1 MRQAAELVLN
11 PDSQYRDD
19 RNLRARQRL
28 WQFQD
33 PPFDIAAWVVDVA
46 DVRRGRRVLD
56 AGCGNGV
63 YLRTMRE
70 RGIDAVGCDLS
81 YGMLR
86 AAGGRRLV
94 NADVRA
100 LPFGD
105 DSFDA
110 VLAPHM
116 LYHVS
121 DRAAAATELRRVLRP
136 GGTLVAVTN
145 GADHNRALRDLVEEA
160 VRVEHPGW
168 VMRSPSTHAFS
179 LENGPTQ
186 LRSAFDEVEV
196 VRPVD
201 VAPARVT
208 DASVIADYAAS
219 VADHYEDDVDR
230 PWGEIVAH
238 VRRRVEEHLAEHGSF
253 EVRSGAGA
261 IVCR

>member
-1 MRQAAELVLN
+1 MRQAAGVVLN

-19 RNLRARQRL
+19 HNLRARQRL
-28 WQFQD
+28 WHFQD
-33 PPFDIAAWVVDVA
+33 PPFDIAAWVVEVA
-46 DVRRGRRVLD
+46 DVRRGQRVLD

-63 YLRTMRE
+63 YLRALRD
-70 RGIDAVGCDLS
+70 RGVDAVGCDLS

-86 AAGGRRLV
+86 AAGERRLV
-94 NADVRA
+94 NGDVQA
-100 LPFGD
+100 LPFPDGA
-105 DSFDA
+105 FDK

-116 LYHVS
+116 LYHVP
-121 DRAAAATELRRVLRP
+121 DRAAAAAELRRVLRS

-160 VRVEHPGW
+160 VRVQHPGW

-179 LENGPTQ
+179 LENGPEQ
-186 LRSAFDEVEV
+186 LRAAFDEVEV

-208 DASVIADYAAS
+208 DASVIAGYAAS
-219 VADHYEDDVDR
+219 VADHYEDDVDL
-230 PWGEIVAH
+230 PWSDVVAH
-238 VRRRVEEHLAEHGSF
+238 VRRRVDEHLAEHGSF